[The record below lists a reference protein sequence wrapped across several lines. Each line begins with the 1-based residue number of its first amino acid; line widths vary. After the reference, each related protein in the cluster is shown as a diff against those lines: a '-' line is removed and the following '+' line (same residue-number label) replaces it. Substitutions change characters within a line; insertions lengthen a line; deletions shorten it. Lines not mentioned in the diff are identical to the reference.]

1 MRIGLLG
8 PLTVTDQ
15 RIPIGIPGEKLRA
28 IIATLALASGMT
40 VSSSTLLDELWGE
53 QPPRSAANSL
63 QGHIARLRR
72 ALVQHSGKE
81 ESRNVI
87 RTSGSGYMLVLP
99 PENIDASRF
108 ILNVEMASRVKAC
121 EPEKAIVLLSN
132 ALDTWRGPALLD
144 TGHGMICR
152 TAAARLEE
160 TRLMA
165 RELLVEAKLSLG
177 GHYEVVSELEQ
188 LLSRHPLRERL
199 CEQLMIA
206 LYRCGRQAD
215 AIGTFH
221 RVRQRLSADLG
232 LEPGPGLQ
240 RTMSEILRHG
250 PSLLHEVG

>member
-1 MRIGLLG
+1 
-8 PLTVTDQ
+8 
-15 RIPIGIPGEKLRA
+15 
-28 IIATLALASGMT
+28 
-40 VSSSTLLDELWGE
+40 
-53 QPPRSAANSL
+53 
-63 QGHIARLRR
+63 
-72 ALVQHSGKE
+72 
-81 ESRNVI
+81 
-87 RTSGSGYMLVLP
+87 MLVLP

-108 ILNVEMASRVKAC
+108 ILDVELASRVRAR
-121 EPEKAIVLLSN
+121 EPERAIALLTG
-132 ALDTWRGPALLD
+132 ALEMWRGPALLD

-165 RELLVEAKLSLG
+165 RELLIEAKLALG

-221 RVRQRLSADLG
+221 RVRQRLSADFG
-232 LEPGPGLQ
+232 LEPGPVLQ
-240 RTMSEILRHG
+240 KTMAEILRQG
-250 PSLLHEVG
+250 PSLLHQVG